1 MTPTSAPA
9 STRAE
14 DRVTPSPAELAL
26 LTRVIKQLVRAHR
39 LSPEDAD
46 DFSQTVH
53 LKLLERNYDVFQRF
67 AGRSSLKTY
76 LTVVVMR
83 LLLDW
88 RNSSFGK
95 WRPTT
100 AAVRLGEDAVRL
112 ERMIVRDR
120 FSPSE
125 AIETLVVQN
134 GPQAAPA
141 LRDLAATLPLR
152 PRRHLV
158 SDEGLQNIARSDFE
172 DPIAARE
179 QGEIDRRI
187 RAALGSALRQLSAA
201 DRQLI
206 LLRFCKACS
215 MKAAGELLR
224 AEPTLLYRRLYRALR
239 ALRRKLEAAGVSGT
253 RTIGR
258 RPSASRWL
266 RANTLEESI

>member
-1 MTPTSAPA
+1 MTPISAPA
-9 STRAE
+9 STLAE
-14 DRVTPSPAELAL
+14 DRFTPSPAELAL

-67 AGRSSLKTY
+67 AGRSSLRTY

-88 RNSSFGK
+88 RNSSYGK

-100 AAVRLGEDAVRL
+100 AATRLGEDAVRL

-125 AIETLVVQN
+125 AIETLLVQN

-152 PRRHLV
+152 PRRHLI

-187 RAALGSALRQLSAA
+187 RAALGSALRQLSAT

-206 LLRFCKACS
+206 LLRFCKSCS
-215 MKAAGELLR
+215 MKAAGEMLR
-224 AEPTLLYRRLYRALR
+224 TE
-239 ALRRKLEAAGVSGT
+239 
-253 RTIGR
+253 
-258 RPSASRWL
+258 
-266 RANTLEESI
+266 